1 MSDSREQRSF
11 SLDLRRRSSG
21 ISPTEESWPMVNP
34 KDGSRASEQI
44 AAAPEVIF
52 ASVDRI
58 WKSSPGLSTILGF
71 PTRIGFADPPGFPDS
86 YWFCRPTW
94 VSRLG
99 SPKDLIC
106 SADDLGE
113 GCWTGR
119 YRAAHCS
126 TSC

>member
-1 MSDSREQRSF
+1 MEAERANRLQLLPKLF
-11 SLDLRRRSSG
+11 SLRSIGSG
-21 ISPTEESWPMVNP
+21 NP
-34 KDGSRASEQI
+34 GEI
-44 AAAPEVIF
+44 LE
-52 ASVDRI
+52 
-58 WKSSPGLSTILGF
+58 STIVIGVILPRFFLFVPETLLVALTPVDLGF
-71 PTRIGFADPPGFPDS
+71 GFPDS

-99 SPKDLIC
+99 PPKDLIC